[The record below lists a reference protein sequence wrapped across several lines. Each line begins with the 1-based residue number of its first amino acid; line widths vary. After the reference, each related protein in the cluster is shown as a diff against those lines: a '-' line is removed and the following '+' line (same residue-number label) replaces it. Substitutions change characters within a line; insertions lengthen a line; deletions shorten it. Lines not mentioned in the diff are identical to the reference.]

1 MNNAIEKQEYHGES
15 REDFLHDADYDRR
28 REELR
33 EIGWEIID
41 MLPEEKRN
49 NLKNELIDEIISEGW
64 DNE

>member
-1 MNNAIEKQEYHGES
+1 MNNALEKQDYHGES
-15 REDFLHDADYDRR
+15 REDFLHDTEYDRR

-33 EIGWEIID
+33 GLGWEIID

-49 NLKNELIDEIISEGW
+49 NLKAELIDEIISEGW